1 MSNYI
6 PQSII
11 EDIRNRT
18 NIVDIVGEY
27 VNLKRY
33 GNNFKGL
40 CPFHSEK
47 TPSFVV
53 NEEKQIF
60 KCFGCGIGGDV
71 FTFLKNYNNSTFP
84 EAVKLLG
91 NRYGIQLNSRSLSP
105 ELTRKFHE
113 RESLLKINNMAMNCY
128 KKALNNEKIGLY
140 ARNYLQKRNIKNDVI
155 ETFDIGYAP
164 SGWNNILRYFSREG
178 ISLINVEKAGL
189 IIKNNNARY
198 YDRFRDRIIF
208 PIKNR
213 SGEVIGFGGRV
224 LDDSL
229 PKYLNSPETSLYHKS
244 KSLYGFYQ
252 SQNNCRKEKKIFIVE
267 GYFDLIAL
275 YKHNIKNAVATLGT
289 SLTKDHIRLIKGYV
303 SDIIMVYDSDEAGL
317 NAVKRS
323 IELFKNEGVDFR
335 RRNNTNE
342 IEIRLL
348 ILPKGDDPD
357 SYLDKYGAES
367 FIKLADE
374 AKGIIPFILDWA
386 INKYGLNINGKAKI
400 ISELKNYL
408 SLLYKNFS
416 DIEFDES
423 INIISDRLNI
433 NYETILNEVRNE
445 IKTQSNNNS
454 YNVYNKTKD
463 LNKLQDNISA
473 YKMEKKLLSM
483 ILNYPDTIDSLTELN
498 LIDAFEDDNIK
509 TIIKIIIDKQKKFN
523 IDELMSIVETDKQR
537 QLIANL
543 TINDENWDKSQCNT
557 LLNQFKFRTIRIHK
571 QRLKKQIEM
580 AEINKDYDMVQNL
593 QKKLFN
599 LNN

>member
-1 MSNYI
+1 VSNYI

-40 CPFHSEK
+40 CPFHNEK

-128 KKALNNEKIGLY
+128 KKALNNEKIGLN
-140 ARNYLQKRNIKNDVI
+140 ARNYLQNRSIKNDVI

-164 SGWNNILRYFSREG
+164 SGWNNILRYFSRER

-229 PKYLNSPETSLYHKS
+229 PKYLNSPETPLYHKS

-335 RRNNTNE
+335 RGNNTNE
-342 IEIRLL
+342 IETRLL

-357 SYLDKYGAES
+357 SYLEKFGADS
-367 FIKLADE
+367 FIKLADK

-423 INIISDRLNI
+423 INIISERLNI
-433 NYETILNEVRNE
+433 NYETILSEVRNE
-445 IKTQSNNNS
+445 IKTQSNNNN

-483 ILNYPDTIDSLTELN
+483 ILNYPDIIDNLTELN

-523 IDELMSIVETDKQR
+523 IDELMSIVETDEQR

-543 TINDENWDKSQCNT
+543 TISDENWDKTQCNT
-557 LLNQFKFRTIRIHK
+557 LLNQFKYRTIRIQK

-580 AEINKDYDMVQNL
+580 AEINKDYDLVQNL